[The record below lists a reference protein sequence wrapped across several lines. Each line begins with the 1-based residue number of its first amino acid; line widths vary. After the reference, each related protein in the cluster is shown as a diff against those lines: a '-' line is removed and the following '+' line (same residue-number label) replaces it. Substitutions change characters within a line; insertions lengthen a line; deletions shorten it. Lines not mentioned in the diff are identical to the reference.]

1 MQERRRWRTDEM
13 HVYRAYSSPVL
24 HSTCTLIPFCESPT
38 YSMCEMCLLSAWEWK
53 CFSSSSQIEGRFDPS
68 SRLPA
73 TSYRGAVPGAEIF
86 HLCSLP
92 TPSWLQLNRE
102 CSKVGEPAPSYHL
115 ACIVALLW
123 EMLRGSTTFARPW
136 LNAPP
141 LFTGRECGWSSHL
154 CNCI

>member
-1 MQERRRWRTDEM
+1 MTNRWDACIQSVLLSSFTF
-13 HVYRAYSSPVL
+13 HVYSHSLLWISYIQYVWNVSFIRMGMKMFQLLLPDWGTLWSSFL
-24 HSTCTLIPFCESPT
+24 TTSYC
-38 YSMCEMCLLSAWEWK
+38 
-53 CFSSSSQIEGRFDPS
+53 
-68 SRLPA
+68 

-123 EMLRGSTTFARPW
+123 EMLRGSTFGFERGHVCSSLAECAAAVHRPW
-136 LNAPP
+136 MWVVVS
-141 LFTGRECGWSSHL
+141 FV
-154 CNCI
+154 